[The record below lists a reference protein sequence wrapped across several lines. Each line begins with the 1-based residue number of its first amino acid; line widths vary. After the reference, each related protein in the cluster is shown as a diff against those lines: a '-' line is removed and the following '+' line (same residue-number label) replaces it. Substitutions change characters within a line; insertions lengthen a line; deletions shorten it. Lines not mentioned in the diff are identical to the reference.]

1 MTKSDFS
8 KRNREIYNLWFHKRM
23 TFAAI
28 GIRYGLSRERIRQ
41 IVRQVE
47 AEDV

>member
-1 MTKSDFS
+1 MTKHDYS
-8 KRNREIYNLWFHKRM
+8 KRNREIYLLWFDRRM
-23 TFAAI
+23 TFTAI

-47 AEDV
+47 AKHV